1 MKYTINEKH
10 DNEIKIDFT
19 LNAEEWEVEVEHAY
33 QKNKGKYNKEGFR
46 KGNVPRPIL
55 EKTYGESMFY
65 EDALNDCF
73 PKYYTE
79 MLSKE
84 KELYPIDYPE
94 ISVEKM
100 DKTGV
105 KFSAIIVV
113 LPEYEVVNYKGLS
126 VKKDKVSVSEKEVN
140 EELAK
145 LQERHARFV
154 EVTDRAVKEGDLINL
169 NYSGKLDGVKFD
181 GGTAEDQ
188 ELTIGSHTFIPGF
201 EEQMVGMAIGEEK
214 DINVTFPAEYH
225 SKDLAGKPV
234 VFTVKVLG
242 IREKEL
248 PKLDDEFAKEVSEY
262 ESFEEL
268 KKSTKEKIK
277 HEKEHQA
284 EHKAEEKLIAEI
296 VDGVEL
302 TVPKQMVEKQL
313 NYMVSDLNAKL
324 ASQGFSKEAYFEFLG
339 TTEEA
344 FKKEREKD
352 AERSVKTSL
361 VLESIV
367 EKEKIEVA
375 ESDIEERVKALAE
388 MYSQTVDN
396 IKKMLGNEGILSIKQ
411 ELLTNK
417 VINFLKENN
426 EIA

>member
-1 MKYTINEKH
+1 MKYTINEKQ

-19 LNAEEWEVEVEHAY
+19 LTEKEWEDAVEHAY
-33 QKNKGKYNKEGFR
+33 QKNKGKYSKEGFR
-46 KGNVPRPIL
+46 KGNVPRSIL

-113 LPEYEVVNYKGLS
+113 LPEFEVENYKGLS
-126 VKKDKVSVSEKEVN
+126 IKKDKVSVTEKEVN

-188 ELTIGSHTFIPGF
+188 ELTIGSHAFIPGF
-201 EEQMVGMAIGEEK
+201 EEQMVGMTIGEEK
-214 DINVTFPAEYH
+214 DIDVTFPAEYH

-248 PKLDDEFAKEVSEY
+248 PALDDEFAKEISEH
-262 ESFEEL
+262 ESLAEL
-268 KKSTKEKIK
+268 KKATKDKIK
-277 HEKEHQA
+277 HEKEHHA
-284 EHKAEEKLIAEI
+284 EHAAEAKLIDAI

-302 TVPKQMVEKQL
+302 SVPKQMVEKQL
-313 NYMVSDLNAKL
+313 NYMVNDLNARL

-339 TTEEA
+339 TTEDA

-352 AERSVKTSL
+352 AEKSVKTSL
-361 VLESIV
+361 VLERIV
-367 EKEKIEVA
+367 EKEKIEVTEA
-375 ESDIEERVKALAE
+375 EIDEKVKALAE
-388 MYSQTVDN
+388 MYAQTVEN
-396 IKKMLGNEGILSIKQ
+396 IKKMLGNEGLSSVKQ

>member
-1 MKYTINEKH
+1 MKYTLNEKQ
-10 DNEIKIDFT
+10 DNQIKIDFT
-19 LNAEEWEVEVEHAY
+19 ITAEEWEKEVEKAY

-46 KGNVPRPIL
+46 KGNVPRAIL
-55 EKTYGESMFY
+55 EKTYGETMFY

-84 KELYPIDYPE
+84 ETLYPIDYPE

-100 DKTGV
+100 DKDGV
-105 KFSAIIVV
+105 KFSATIVV
-113 LPEYEVVNYKGLS
+113 LPEFEVTNYKGITI
-126 VKKDKVSVSEKEVN
+126 KKDKVSVTEKEVDA
-140 EELAK
+140 ELAK

-154 EVTDRAVKEGDLINL
+154 EITDRAVKEGDLINL

-201 EEQMVGMAIGEEK
+201 EEQMVGMTIGEEK
-214 DINVTFPAEYH
+214 DIDVTFPAEYH

-248 PKLDDEFAKEVSEY
+248 PKLDDEFAKDVSEH
-262 ESFEEL
+262 SSLEEL
-268 KKSTKEKIK
+268 KKETKERIK

-284 EHKAEEKLIAEI
+284 EHIAQDKLISTI
-296 VDGVEL
+296 VDGVALE
-302 TVPKQMVEKQL
+302 VPSQMVEKQL
-313 NYMVSDLNAKL
+313 NYMVQDLNARL
-324 ASQGFSKEAYFEFLG
+324 AAQGLSKEAYFEFMG

-344 FKKEREKD
+344 FKKERAKD

-361 VLESIV
+361 VLEEIMT
-367 EKEKIEVA
+367 KEKIAVEDSEVDA
-375 ESDIEERVKALAE
+375 KIEELAG
-388 MYSQTVDN
+388 MYSQTVEN
-396 IKKMLGNEGILSIKQ
+396 IKKMLGAEGANSIKQ

>member
-10 DNEIKIDFT
+10 DNEIKIDFVLT
-19 LNAEEWEVEVEHAY
+19 AKEWEEEVERAY

-55 EKTYGESMFY
+55 EKTYGETMFY

-100 DKTGV
+100 DKDGV

-113 LPEYEVVNYKGLS
+113 LPEFKVTNYKGLS
-126 VKKDKVSVSEKEVN
+126 IKKDKVSVTEKELN
-140 EELAK
+140 AELSK

-154 EVTDRAVKEGDLINL
+154 EVTNRAVKEGDLINL

-201 EEQMVGMAIGEEK
+201 EEQMVGMSIGEEK
-214 DINVTFPAEYH
+214 DINVTFPTEYH

-248 PKLDDEFAKEVSEY
+248 PVLDDEFAKEISEH
-262 ESFEEL
+262 ETLDEL
-268 KKSTKEKIK
+268 KKSTKERIK

-284 EHKAEEKLIAEI
+284 EHEAEHKLIDAI

-302 TVPKQMVEKQL
+302 SVPRQMVEKQL
-313 NYMVSDLNAKL
+313 NYMVSDLNARL
-324 ASQGFSKEAYFEFLG
+324 ASQGLSKEAYFEFLG
-339 TTEEA
+339 TTEDA

-361 VLESIV
+361 VLESIM
-367 EKEKIEVA
+367 ENEKIEVTEA
-375 ESDIEERVKALAE
+375 ELDERVKALAE
-388 MYSQTVDN
+388 MYSQTAEN
-396 IKKMLGNEGILSIKQ
+396 IKKMLGNEGLTSVKQ

>member
-1 MKYTINEKH
+1 MKYTINEKQ

-19 LNAEEWEVEVEHAY
+19 LTEKEWEEAVEHAY
-33 QKNKGKYNKEGFR
+33 QKNKGKYSKEGFR
-46 KGNVPRPIL
+46 KGNVPRSIL

-113 LPEYEVVNYKGLS
+113 LPEFEVVNYKGLS
-126 VKKDKVSVSEKEVN
+126 IKKDKVSVTEKEVN

-201 EEQMVGMAIGEEK
+201 EEQMVGMTIGEEK
-214 DINVTFPAEYH
+214 DIDVTFPAEYH
-225 SKDLAGKPV
+225 SKELAGKPV

-248 PKLDDEFAKEVSEY
+248 PTLDDEFAKEVSEH
-262 ESFEEL
+262 ESLDEL
-268 KKSTKEKIK
+268 KKATKDKIK
-277 HEKEHQA
+277 HEKQHHA
-284 EHKAEEKLIAEI
+284 EHSAEAKLIDAI
-296 VDGVEL
+296 VEGVEL
-302 TVPKQMVEKQL
+302 SVPKQMVEKQL
-313 NYMVSDLNAKL
+313 NYMVNDLNARL

-339 TTEEA
+339 TTEDA

-352 AERSVKTSL
+352 AEKSVKTSL
-361 VLESIV
+361 VLERIV
-367 EKEKIEVA
+367 EKEKIEVTEA
-375 ESDIEERVKALAE
+375 EIDEKVKALAE
-388 MYSQTVDN
+388 MYAQTVEN
-396 IKKMLGNEGILSIKQ
+396 IKKMLGNEGLSSVKQ